1 MINQC
6 RFICFL
12 LVIFLLEGSNS
23 LIAQE
28 ALGKINCICIDARA
42 CASANGVRKV
52 VFTFP
57 RMSALGADVRAVRP
71 LDGVML
77 EAMTESVCP
86 LCGGQFGQSLA

>member
-28 ALGKINCICIDARA
+28 ALGKINCICIDAGHGG
-42 CASANGVRKV
+42 SDPGKV
-52 VFTFP
+52 GCND
-57 RMSALGADVRAVRP
+57 ALEKTSTC
-71 LDGVML
+71 L
-77 EAMTESVCP
+77 
-86 LCGGQFGQSLA
+86 LC